1 MPRWTKQR
9 RTRCLTEPL
18 PCQSSSNG
26 SRLSSSSSS
35 RVRIDSL
42 RRDLISL
49 CRVKLK
55 VVIIL
60 LPILDPSFNPCHI
73 TLNIIHLI
81 TLKLY
86 HNFLIV

>member
-18 PCQSSSNG
+18 PCRSSGNG
-26 SRLSSSSSS
+26 SRLRSSSS

-49 CRVKLK
+49 CRVKLN
-55 VVIIL
+55 VVVIL
-60 LPILDPSFNPCHI
+60 LPILDPGFNPCHI
-73 TLNIIHLI
+73 ALNIIHLI

-86 HNFLIV
+86 HDFFIV